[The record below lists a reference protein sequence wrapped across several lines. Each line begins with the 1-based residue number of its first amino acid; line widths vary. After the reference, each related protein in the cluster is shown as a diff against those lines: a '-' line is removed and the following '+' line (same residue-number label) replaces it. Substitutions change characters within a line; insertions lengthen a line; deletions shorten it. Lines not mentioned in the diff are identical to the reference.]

1 MAGNSAE
8 TPPSGASE
16 SDSSE
21 EHDPRLQAGERYGP
35 LAVARHRKEDGRA
48 LILYTRIDTT

>member
-1 MAGNSAE
+1 MAGTPAE
-8 TPPSGASE
+8 TPPSGGSE

-21 EHDPRLQAGERYGP
+21 EREAQMQAAERYGP

-48 LILYTRIDTT
+48 LILYSRTDTT